1 MVECKAT
8 GSSEYL
14 SQLMV
19 QKRQRTS
26 RCYFKCGVT
35 IRCSSQISPNAQFL
49 FSRHSLGLFHL
60 MVSLISYS
68 FHPDLGINRKPDTS
82 LQYPILTGGT
92 LLFDS
97 SERGECD
104 VVVVVVVVVVLK
116 VLRQAGPRKARLRY
130 R

>member
-1 MVECKAT
+1 
-8 GSSEYL
+8 
-14 SQLMV
+14 
-19 QKRQRTS
+19 
-26 RCYFKCGVT
+26 
-35 IRCSSQISPNAQFL
+35 
-49 FSRHSLGLFHL
+49 

-68 FHPDLGINRKPDTS
+68 LLPDLGINRKPDTS

-104 VVVVVVVVVVLK
+104 VVVVVVVVLK

>member
-1 MVECKAT
+1 
-8 GSSEYL
+8 
-14 SQLMV
+14 
-19 QKRQRTS
+19 
-26 RCYFKCGVT
+26 
-35 IRCSSQISPNAQFL
+35 
-49 FSRHSLGLFHL
+49 

-104 VVVVVVVVVVLK
+104 VVVVVVVVLK